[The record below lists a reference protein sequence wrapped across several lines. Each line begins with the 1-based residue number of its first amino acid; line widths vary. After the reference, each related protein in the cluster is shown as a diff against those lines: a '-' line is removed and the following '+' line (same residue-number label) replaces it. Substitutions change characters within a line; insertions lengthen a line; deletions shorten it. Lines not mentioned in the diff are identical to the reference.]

1 MVFNH
6 QMYVGIQKKERK
18 MLETKRNH
26 EIDKI
31 IRKEGFPNFFFLFET
46 FFTFSLNGLRIA
58 KMKIYIF

>member
-1 MVFNH
+1 
-6 QMYVGIQKKERK
+6 MYVGIQKKRK

>member
-6 QMYVGIQKKERK
+6 QMYVGIQKKRK